1 MASSL
6 SSIGVGSGLPL
17 DTLLQQLRTAE
28 NAPLAAIQT
37 RANKEQQRL
46 SAYGTL
52 KSALDAVST
61 AAATLGKSE
70 TFHGVKA
77 SVTGESFTATAK
89 ADSGAIPGNY
99 SIKVESLATAQVLAA
114 DGVASRSERLAGSGT
129 GNLEITFTLENGD
142 THTLSIDAAK
152 SSLEDVVKAINA
164 DSKLGVSAT
173 ILNDGD
179 ADNPYRLML
188 SADKTGVQNSIA
200 SISVNAAEGSTATVG
215 NLASVLSYGAGEPG
229 MQQITAASDAKVTI
243 NGLIEVSSD
252 SNTLENVIDG
262 VTLNLTKAVGAD
274 GTADTLKITRD
285 DSVATTAVNN
295 FVNAYNAL
303 QSTIKSL
310 TSYDIDA
317 QQGAALTGDSLA
329 RNAQSRVRD
338 ALNGLA
344 VNGVTLASIGI
355 KTDPVT
361 GNLSVD
367 STKLNDALKNNR
379 AEIEQLFSGENGLSK
394 RITESVEV
402 FTKSDGLIKTSQDS
416 ITRTLKLLEG
426 QYDQMEARI
435 DQKMETYRLQFVQLD
450 SMMAQMSGI
459 SSYLSTQLSMLE
471 NLAGSNSKKS

>member
-1 MASSL
+1 GPAL
-6 SSIGVGSGLPL
+6 FPYT
-17 DTLLQQLRTAE
+17 TL
-28 NAPLAAIQT
+28 
-37 RANKEQQRL
+37 
-46 SAYGTL
+46 
-52 KSALDAVST
+52 
-61 AAATLGKSE
+61 
-70 TFHGVKA
+70 F
-77 SVTGESFTATAK
+77 
-89 ADSGAIPGNY
+89 
-99 SIKVESLATAQVLAA
+99 
-114 DGVASRSERLAGSGT
+114 RS
-129 GNLEITFTLENGD
+129 
-142 THTLSIDAAK
+142 
-152 SSLEDVVKAINA
+152 
-164 DSKLGVSAT
+164 
-173 ILNDGD
+173 
-179 ADNPYRLML
+179 
-188 SADKTGVQNSIA
+188 KTGVQNSIA

-379 AEIEQLFSGENGLSK
+379 AEIEQLFSGENGDRKSTRLNSSHVK
-394 RITESVEV
+394 ISYAV
-402 FTKSDGLIKTSQDS
+402 FC
-416 ITRTLKLLEG
+416 
-426 QYDQMEARI
+426 
-435 DQKMETYRLQFVQLD
+435 
-450 SMMAQMSGI
+450 
-459 SSYLSTQLSMLE
+459 
-471 NLAGSNSKKS
+471 

>member
-99 SIKVESLATAQVLAA
+99 SVKVESLATAQVLAA

-129 GNLEITFTLENGD
+129 GNLEITFTLDNGD
-142 THTLSIDAAK
+142 THTRYSEPAK

-252 SNTLENVIDG
+252 SNTLENVIDE
-262 VTLNLTKAVGAD
+262 
-274 GTADTLKITRD
+274 
-285 DSVATTAVNN
+285 
-295 FVNAYNAL
+295 
-303 QSTIKSL
+303 
-310 TSYDIDA
+310 
-317 QQGAALTGDSLA
+317 
-329 RNAQSRVRD
+329 
-338 ALNGLA
+338 
-344 VNGVTLASIGI
+344 IG
-355 KTDPVT
+355 
-361 GNLSVD
+361 
-367 STKLNDALKNNR
+367 R
-379 AEIEQLFSGENGLSK
+379 AH
-394 RITESVEV
+394 V
-402 FTKSDGLIKTSQDS
+402 
-416 ITRTLKLLEG
+416 
-426 QYDQMEARI
+426 
-435 DQKMETYRLQFVQLD
+435 
-450 SMMAQMSGI
+450 
-459 SSYLSTQLSMLE
+459 
-471 NLAGSNSKKS
+471 